1 LAELL
6 GLVTVTNAGFA
17 EWHFAYFSHRTERQL
32 IMIMKSIS
40 GLMLGVFIAVTGGGA
55 LLAVA
60 DESPALRAA
69 MLVEDAFAEVVERAK
84 PAVVVITNKQRAPA
98 PREIPPEF
106 YYFFGQPMPPRRGPG
121 TDRPNKPVPA
131 GKGSGVLVSA
141 EGHLVTNFHVIENY
155 EFLEVK
161 TADGTVYDSEKDPEA
176 VTVIGVDPETDL
188 AVLQLRNGKKTKY
201 PFLRFT
207 EAEKVRVG
215 QWVIA
220 IGAPFNLDYSVT
232 VGCVSQK
239 GRYDMGMST
248 YDNYIQTDA
257 SINPGNSGGPLLN
270 IHGEIVGINQFIMTG
285 GRASQGSVGIG
296 FAIACDLVKQVVDVL
311 VEDGEVIRPF
321 LGISMQ
327 ELTGDLKDQFAAD
340 FGVIVSGLVPGEAA
354 EKAGI
359 GAGDVIQKIGE
370 KTVHSMHDLRLA
382 VTSYRP
388 GDTIKVTLLRNGKEM
403 TYEVVASRRGT
414 DGGIAGLGQS
424 PSRRSQ
430 QRDLSKLGL
439 RLNEQD
445 GQIVV
450 LEVLPDGAVAN
461 AENGDMRIM
470 PGDIIHEV
478 NRQSVKT
485 VAELAEAV
493 NASVKNNI
501 VLRIERKL
509 PNQANAYYFYF
520 AVPMADDDKK

>member
-1 LAELL
+1 MIRTSIL
-6 GLVTVTNAGFA
+6 GFMVGAFLVMSESAVLMAAG
-17 EWHFAYFSHRTERQL
+17 
-32 IMIMKSIS
+32 
-40 GLMLGVFIAVTGGGA
+40 
-55 LLAVA
+55 
-60 DESPALRAA
+60 DESAALHAA
-69 MLVEDAFAEVVERAK
+69 MMVEDAFAEVVERAK
-84 PAVVVITNKQRAPA
+84 PAVVVITNKQRVPA
-98 PREIPPEF
+98 PREIPPE
-106 YYFFGQPMPPRRGPG
+106 YYFFFGPPMQPHGGPRP
-121 TDRPNKPVPA
+121 DRPNKPMPA
-131 GKGSGVLVSA
+131 GKGSGVIVSK
-141 EGHLVTNFHVIENY
+141 EGHVVTNYHVIENY

-161 TADGTVYDSEKDPEA
+161 TADGAVYDSEKDPDA

-188 AVLQLRNGKKTKY
+188 AVLQLRNGKKKSY
-201 PFLRFT
+201 PYLQFT
-207 EAEKVRVG
+207 DIDRVRVG

-285 GRASQGSVGIG
+285 GPSRGSIGLG
-296 FAIACDLVKQVVDVL
+296 FAIASDLVKQVVDVL

-327 ELTGDLKDQFAAD
+327 ELTEDLKDQFDAD

-354 EKAGI
+354 EKAGLE
-359 GAGDVIQKIGE
+359 AGDVIQKIGP
-370 KTVHSMHDLRLA
+370 KAVHSMHDLRLA

-388 GDTIKVTLLRNGKEM
+388 GDTINVQLLRSGKPM
-403 TYEVVASRRGT
+403 TYDVVASRRGS
-414 DGGIAGLGQS
+414 DGDIAGRGPS

-439 RLNEQD
+439 RLSEQN

-450 LEVLPDGAVAN
+450 QDVLPTGAVAN
-461 AENGDMRIM
+461 AENGDMRVM
-470 PGDIIHEV
+470 PGDIIHEI

-485 VAELAEAV
+485 VAEMAQV
-493 NASVKNNI
+493 ISASDKKN
-501 VLRIERKL
+501 VVFRIERKL
-509 PNQANAYYFYF
+509 PNQANSYYFYF
-520 AVPMADDDKK
+520 AVPMADNDKK

>member
-1 LAELL
+1 MKRMRFL
-6 GLVTVTNAGFA
+6 GL
-17 EWHFAYFSHRTERQL
+17 
-32 IMIMKSIS
+32 MI
-40 GLMLGVFIAVTGGGA
+40 GVFYLFFGAGA
-55 LLAVA
+55 LMAA
-60 DESPALRAA
+60 GDESPAVRAA
-69 MLVEDAFAEVVERAK
+69 MLVEDAFSEVVERAK

-98 PREIPPEF
+98 PRELPPEF
-106 YYFFGQPMPPRRGPG
+106 YFFFGQPVPPQRGPG
-121 TDRPNKPVPA
+121 MERRNKPVPA
-131 GKGSGVLVSA
+131 GKGSGVIISE
-141 EGHLVTNFHVIENY
+141 EGHLVTNYHVIENH

-161 TADGTVYDSEKDPEA
+161 TADGTVYDNEKDADA
-176 VTVIGVDPETDL
+176 VTVVGVDPETDL
-188 AVLQLRNGKKTKY
+188 AVLQLRNGKKEKY

-207 EAEKVRVG
+207 DAEKVRVG

-285 GRASQGSVGIG
+285 GPSRGSIGLG
-296 FAIACDLVKQVVDVL
+296 FAIASDLVKQVVDVL

-327 ELTGDLKDQFAAD
+327 ELTGDFKDQFDAD

-359 GAGDVIQKIGE
+359 KAGDVIQQIGE

-388 GDTIKVTLLRNGKEM
+388 GDTIKVTLLRDGKEM
-403 TYEVVASRRGT
+403 IFHVVASRRGA
-414 DGGIAGLGQS
+414 DGDIAGVGRSSRRGQS
-424 PSRRSQ
+424 RNFG
-430 QRDLSKLGL
+430 KLGL
-439 RLNEQD
+439 NLSEKD
-445 GQIVV
+445 GHIVV
-450 LEVLPDGAVAN
+450 SEVLPDGAVAN
-461 AENGDMRIM
+461 AGDGEMRVM

-478 NRQSVKT
+478 NRKTVKT
-485 VAELAEAV
+485 IAEMAEVV
-493 NASVKNNI
+493 NASDKNNI

-509 PNQANAYYFYF
+509 PNRTNSYYFYF
-520 AVPMADDDKK
+520 AVPMTDNDK